1 MKRIMSVVGVGIA
14 LAVGGCAQMVPS
26 GQIQELESSIANT
39 QGSNFGT
46 FMTEGHNCADNLYH
60 ANLHLS
66 NGQRVNGKFMNSAS
80 SEISDGMNHANQASS
95 ECANAEKA
103 LGAYIDEKLSPL
115 EARVARLESFHKEI
129 ETAIHLEGIFFA
141 FNKSNL
147 NAESQA
153 YLDTV
158 IMPELQ
164 SRSADTQVE
173 IAGYTDSVGS
183 YDYNMGLSESR
194 AQSVHDYLVSKGIN
208 DANISAKGFG
218 PDDPVASNDSDMG
231 RAKNRRVELHIFK

>member
-1 MKRIMSVVGVGIA
+1 MSVVGVGIA
-14 LAVGGCAQMVPS
+14 LTVGGCAQVPS
-26 GQIQELESSIANT
+26 SQIQDLESSIANT

-66 NGQRVNGKFMNSAS
+66 KGQRVNGKFMNSAS
-80 SEISDGMNHANQASS
+80 SEISDGMGHARQASS

-103 LGAYIDEKLSPL
+103 LSAYIDEKLSPL

-141 FNKSNL
+141 VNKSNL

-158 IMPELQ
+158 IMPELL
-164 SRSADTQVE
+164 SRSADTQIE
-173 IAGYTDSVGS
+173 IAGYTDSDGS
-183 YDYNMGLSESR
+183 YGYNIDLSERR
-194 AQSVHDYLVSKGIN
+194 AQSVHDYLVAKGIN

-218 PDDPVASNDSDMG
+218 PEDPVASNDTATG

>member
-1 MKRIMSVVGVGIA
+1 MKKIMSVVGVGIA
-14 LAVGGCAQMVPS
+14 LVVGGCAQVPS
-26 GQIQELESSIANT
+26 GQIQELENSIANT
-39 QGSNFGT
+39 QGGNFGT

-66 NGQRVNGKFMNSAS
+66 KGQRVNGKFMNSAS
-80 SEISDGMNHANQASS
+80 KEITNGMDHANKASAECSKAEQALS
-95 ECANAEKA
+95 
-103 LGAYIDEKLSPL
+103 AYIDEKLAPL
-115 EARVARLESFHKEI
+115 EARVTRLESFHKEI
-129 ETAIHLEGIFFA
+129 ETSIRLEGIFFA
-141 FNKSNL
+141 FDKANL

-164 SRSADTQVE
+164 SRGPDTQIE
-173 IAGYTDSVGS
+173 IAGYTDSIGS
-183 YDYNMGLSESR
+183 YEYNVALSERR
-194 AQSVHDYLVSKGIN
+194 AQAVHDYLVAKGIP

-218 PDDPVASNDSDMG
+218 PDDPVASNDTDVG

>member
-14 LAVGGCAQMVPS
+14 LTVGGCAQVPS
-26 GQIQELESSIANT
+26 SQIEELESSIANT

-80 SEISDGMNHANQASS
+80 SEISEGMDHANKAKV
-95 ECANAEKA
+95 ECAKAEQALNA
-103 LGAYIDEKLSPL
+103 YHDD
-115 EARVARLESFHKEI
+115 RHVAPPVVQKEI
-129 ETAIHLEGIFFA
+129 ETSIHLEGIFFA

-183 YDYNMGLSESR
+183 YDYNVGLSESR
-194 AQSVHDYLVSKGIN
+194 AQSVHDYLVAKGIN